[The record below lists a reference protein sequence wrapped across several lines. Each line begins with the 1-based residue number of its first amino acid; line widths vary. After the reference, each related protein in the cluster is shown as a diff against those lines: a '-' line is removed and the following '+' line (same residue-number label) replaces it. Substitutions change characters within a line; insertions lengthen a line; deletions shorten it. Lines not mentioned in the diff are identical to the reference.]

1 MLLINSFVTAAA
13 IALGD
18 LRKAFDLVGSTS
30 GVLIMFTLPGLFAVQ
45 EARERLQMRAI
56 FLAEV
61 SSTTAAPPAVAV
73 DETHVPLLGN
83 GRSGELYD
91 LVLASGM
98 VVLGVGLG
106 ALSLRETIV
115 SWNDPA

>member
-1 MLLINSFVTAAA
+1 MK
-13 IALGD
+13 
-18 LRKAFDLVGSTS
+18 R
-30 GVLIMFTLPGLFAVQ
+30 
-45 EARERLQMRAI
+45 
-56 FLAEV
+56 
-61 SSTTAAPPAVAV
+61 
-73 DETHVPLLGN
+73 